1 VCLSFREGQL
11 ELRIDMDTV
20 TACILSETEPWS
32 LGAACTYLRAASSSS
47 WGRFVAAMTR
57 ILSSGLD
64 GRPSNSRRNSVL
76 RRRLASCSPS
86 RRSDKSES
94 ISSTKMMDGCNQQLP
109 DKCELSITF
118 LFQYSVTGNKQLLMS
133 FQSRF

>member
-1 VCLSFREGQL
+1 
-11 ELRIDMDTV
+11 MDTV
-20 TACILSETEPWS
+20 TPSVPSETGPWS
-32 LGAACTYLRAASSSS
+32 SIRAACTHLRAASSNS

-94 ISSTKMMDGCNQQLP
+94 TSSTKMMDGCNQQLS
-109 DKCELSITF
+109 DKCELF
-118 LFQYSVTGNKQLLMS
+118 VTPGRRFTAS
-133 FQSRF
+133 FRSDWQVVSRPYIY